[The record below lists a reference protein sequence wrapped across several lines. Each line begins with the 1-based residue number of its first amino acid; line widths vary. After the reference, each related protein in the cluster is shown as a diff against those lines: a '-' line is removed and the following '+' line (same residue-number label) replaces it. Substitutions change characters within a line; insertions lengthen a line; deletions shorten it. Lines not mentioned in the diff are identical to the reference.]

1 MLVVQPATIEP
12 LVELGDGTWLGLGLG
27 SRSGSGLGLG
37 LPLGLGLGLGVGLG
51 VEAGFGLPFLAMVS
65 ESRMLLLVYQ
75 VEPK

>member
-12 LVELGDGTWLGLGLG
+12 LVELGDSTWLGLGLG
-27 SRSGSGLGLG
+27 SRSGLGLG